1 MPVADDLN
9 VKLSDHQKVIE
20 DGKLH
25 RLGRLSLME
34 LAQTL
39 EQLSSCQRWSPTPQ
53 KRGITDM
60 PGTGDEQSFENCNMP
75 PQTPCQVI

>member
-25 RLGRLSLME
+25 RLGRLSLMKLHRLWNKHQVGNVGVLPYHVLRKSGE
-34 LAQTL
+34 IQMS
-39 EQLSSCQRWSPTPQ
+39 QDQRN
-53 KRGITDM
+53 
-60 PGTGDEQSFENCNMP
+60 E
-75 PQTPCQVI
+75 